1 MADPEMN
8 ADRVKEPIVPR
19 KSRVKHREYEIPDYE
34 PKSTY
39 KKSLYGFGKGTKS
52 IDESLAEVREEK
64 AAAKK
69 AYNDRLKKEW
79 MVEAP
84 KCHLQV
90 GLLME
95 ARQEKF
101 QAAPS
106 GGDASLYSVAD
117 YLALQEA
124 EEREM
129 EDMMEQMSTYKPF
142 KTRKQIRWEKF
153 GVDEDADEE
162 LMARI
167 NIPRRKD
174 HEKGTD
180 LEELTDRHK
189 SLVTGKSSKI
199 I

>member
-1 MADPEMN
+1 MCMADPEMN

-90 GLLME
+90 GNFK
-95 ARQEKF
+95 QELCQKQF
-101 QAAPS
+101 FRLHQAAVMPRFIQ
-106 GGDASLYSVAD
+106 LPII
-117 YLALQEA
+117 LLC
-124 EEREM
+124 R
-129 EDMMEQMSTYKPF
+129 KP
-142 KTRKQIRWEKF
+142 KSARW
-153 GVDEDADEE
+153 
-162 LMARI
+162 R
-167 NIPRRKD
+167 
-174 HEKGTD
+174 T
-180 LEELTDRHK
+180 
-189 SLVTGKSSKI
+189 
-199 I
+199 

>member
-90 GLLME
+90 ISGKKSAKTLSRLHLVAEMPRFTQLLII
-95 ARQEKF
+95 
-101 QAAPS
+101 
-106 GGDASLYSVAD
+106 L
-117 YLALQEA
+117 
-124 EEREM
+124 
-129 EDMMEQMSTYKPF
+129 PF
-142 KTRKQIRWEKF
+142 KKPKNEKW
-153 GVDEDADEE
+153 
-162 LMARI
+162 
-167 NIPRRKD
+167 K
-174 HEKGTD
+174 T
-180 LEELTDRHK
+180 
-189 SLVTGKSSKI
+189 
-199 I
+199 